1 MQTKHRR
8 GFTLIEMVVVIA
20 IIGVLLALTAPLFS
34 SFLESA
40 RKTACMANLT
50 TATRTLEFYEVV
62 ENRTLTPD
70 VIDTIMKD
78 SMGADPTSS
87 GYRGICPSGGV
98 YNVTVGASGDIKV
111 RCSKHG
117 MTAVETINS
126 DNKNI
131 LDLLQLAIESYFE
144 KRPGNTLNSTGP
156 NFGDDIKERLA
167 ASLKIST
174 DFDFRIYKVNNNEYK
189 VYISDPLMVVI
200 VSDLVT
206 VTGYQI
212 KNGWV
217 AGTGTSQLISVG
229 TESVDGVP
237 IKIISAAEYQW
248 D

>member
-1 MQTKHRR
+1 
-8 GFTLIEMVVVIA
+8 MVVVIA

-131 LDLLQLAIESYFE
+131 LDLLQLAIESF
-144 KRPGNTLNSTGP
+144 KC
-156 NFGDDIKERLA
+156 I
-167 ASLKIST
+167 
-174 DFDFRIYKVNNNEYK
+174 
-189 VYISDPLMVVI
+189 
-200 VSDLVT
+200 
-206 VTGYQI
+206 
-212 KNGWV
+212 
-217 AGTGTSQLISVG
+217 
-229 TESVDGVP
+229 
-237 IKIISAAEYQW
+237 
-248 D
+248 

>member
-87 GYRGICPSGGV
+87 GYQMESAPQEAFTTLPS
-98 YNVTVGASGDIKV
+98 AP
-111 RCSKHG
+111 
-117 MTAVETINS
+117 A
-126 DNKNI
+126 
-131 LDLLQLAIESYFE
+131 AIS
-144 KRPGNTLNSTGP
+144 RSAAPSTG
-156 NFGDDIKERLA
+156 
-167 ASLKIST
+167 
-174 DFDFRIYKVNNNEYK
+174 
-189 VYISDPLMVVI
+189 
-200 VSDLVT
+200 
-206 VTGYQI
+206 
-212 KNGWV
+212 
-217 AGTGTSQLISVG
+217 
-229 TESVDGVP
+229 
-237 IKIISAAEYQW
+237 
-248 D
+248 